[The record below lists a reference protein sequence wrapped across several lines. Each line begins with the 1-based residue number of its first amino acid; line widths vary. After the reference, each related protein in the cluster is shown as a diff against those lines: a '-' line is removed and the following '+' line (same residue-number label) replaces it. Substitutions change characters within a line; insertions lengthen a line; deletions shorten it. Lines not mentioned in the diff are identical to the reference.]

1 MSMSTR
7 AAIAASIA
15 YDTIMVFEGQFT
27 DHILP
32 DQIHKINLS
41 FLSPKMRREY
51 GGCAGNIAYNYALL
65 GGEAVPMGMVGD
77 DFAPYREHYQR
88 CGIDQRAIRVAAD
101 SYTAQCF
108 IVTDLS
114 NNQLAG
120 FHPGAMG
127 RSAEIALAE
136 AGEVA
141 VGLVGPDA
149 PDAMQQHSREMAE
162 AGLPFILDPG
172 QNIVLFSGEQLLE
185 MIDRAPVLVSN
196 DYEAELICDK
206 TGLTLAQLA
215 ARVDTLIVTRGAE
228 GSIIWQKGTEHAIAP
243 VPAAAVKDPTGC
255 GDAYRAGLLLA
266 MATGRSL
273 LDGAR
278 LGSVLGSIKIA
289 VQGCQNHRPTRE
301 EIRAQFEQHY
311 GAWPF

>member
-1 MSMSTR
+1 MSTR

-15 YDTIMVFEGQFT
+15 YDTIMVFEGRFT

-32 DQIHKINLS
+32 DQIHKLNLS
-41 FLSPKMRREY
+41 FLSPQMRREY

-77 DFAPYREHYQR
+77 DFGPYREHYER
-88 CGIDQRAIRVAAD
+88 CGIDQRAIRTSAG

-127 RSAEIALAE
+127 RSAEITLAE
-136 AGEVA
+136 AGEAV

-149 PDAMQQHSREMAE
+149 PDAMQQHCREMGD

-172 QNIVLFSGEQLLE
+172 QNTVLFSGEDLLA
-185 MIDRAPVLVSN
+185 MIGRAPVLVCN

-206 TGLTLAQLA
+206 TGLPLAELA
-215 ARVDTLIVTRGAE
+215 ARVKTLIVTRGAE
-228 GSIIWQKGTEHAIAP
+228 GSVVWQDGSEHVIAP
-243 VPAAAVKDPTGC
+243 VPAATVKDPTGC

-278 LGSVLGSIKIA
+278 LGSVMGSIKIA
-289 VQGCQNHRPTRE
+289 GQGCQNHRPTRD
-301 EIRAQFEQHY
+301 EIRTQFEQHY

>member
-1 MSMSTR
+1 
-7 AAIAASIA
+7 
-15 YDTIMVFEGQFT
+15 
-27 DHILP
+27 
-32 DQIHKINLS
+32 
-41 FLSPKMRREY
+41 
-51 GGCAGNIAYNYALL
+51 
-65 GGEAVPMGMVGD
+65 MVGD
-77 DFAPYREHYQR
+77 DFGPYREHYQR

-185 MIDRAPVLVSN
+185 MIDRAPVLVCN

-228 GSIIWQKGTEHAIAP
+228 GSIVWQKGTEHAIAP